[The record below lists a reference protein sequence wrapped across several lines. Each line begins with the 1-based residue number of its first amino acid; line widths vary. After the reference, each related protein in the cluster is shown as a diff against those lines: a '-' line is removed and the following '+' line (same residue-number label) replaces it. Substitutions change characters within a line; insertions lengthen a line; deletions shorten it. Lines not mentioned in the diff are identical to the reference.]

1 MEIKATTNLSDKAI
15 GYILCGAFEGGSNYW
30 LRSAELLKSEI
41 TPDPA
46 NNVVWYGHDEIFAAP
61 FSFEVGYDD
70 PDAEGLDD
78 DEPARKIINYPEDIQ
93 KGLQL
98 MAEKAPR
105 HWQELADE
113 ENGNPDAITYD
124 VAMQYIILGD
134 IIYG

>member
-1 MEIKATTNLSDKAI
+1 MEIKTSLKLSNAAI

-30 LRSAELLKSEI
+30 MQDAILKSSEI
-41 TPDPA
+41 ALDPK
-46 NNVVWYGHDEIFAAP
+46 NNVVWYGHDEIYAGK

-70 PDAEGLDD
+70 PDSDEG
-78 DEPARKIINYPEDIQ
+78 EGNGEGRKIINYPEDIQ

-105 HWQELADE
+105 HWKELADE
-113 ENGNPDAITYD
+113 EDGNPDSITYD

-134 IIYG
+134 IVYG